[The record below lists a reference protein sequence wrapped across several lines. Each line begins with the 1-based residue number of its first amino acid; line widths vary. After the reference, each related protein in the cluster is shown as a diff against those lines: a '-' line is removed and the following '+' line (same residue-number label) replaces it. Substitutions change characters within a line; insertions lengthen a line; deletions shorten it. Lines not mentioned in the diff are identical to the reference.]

1 MIRRFFCTFVCLK
14 GSWSLRL
21 RLVLRL
27 ISYRMPQLVQVIV
40 PVPVPRMF
48 TYSVPERWEGKVG
61 EGYRVIV
68 PFGSRNLYTGIVF
81 DAAAAHP
88 GGTLKDVDTV
98 LDDYPV
104 MTPRQLKLLTWIT
117 EYYMCS
123 VGEVMRAALPAGLK
137 VETETVVEVN
147 PDFDPTIPPGL
158 DDERQL
164 MLWQTLSLKG
174 KMSSK
179 NLAKTTGI
187 ERTETLVDAML
198 EKGAVIVSERLVERF
213 RPRKQYLIAPV
224 MDLAADRRAEV
235 HRLYDVVGRAPVQQ
249 RILTALLQLTG
260 ALSGKEVKPV
270 LRARLLEAAE
280 VSTPATLTALESK
293 GVIHTEIVETSRFD
307 AETTPAA
314 IEAEAVLPVL
324 SEQQDEALREV
335 RSSFA
340 QKEVVLL
347 HGVTSSGKTE
357 IYIHLIDETLKS
369 GRQVLMLVPEI
380 ALTTQL
386 TRRLQ
391 RVFGDRVIIYH
402 SKFSDG
408 KRVEVWKDLL
418 NKREPCVVIGAR
430 SAVLLPMYDLGLV
443 IVDEEHE
450 PSYKQFDPAPRYNAR
465 DVATVVARM
474 HKAKTLLGSAT
485 PTIETYYKAMQGR
498 FGLVSLTT
506 RYKGVRLPRISVT
519 DMTRARLKGEVHG
532 ALADSTAMELAQTVS
547 AGNQAIIFHNRRGF
561 APIARCKQCAYIPK
575 CPNCDVSMTYHRRQ
589 GELVCHYCGHTM
601 PLPKICPECG
611 LPAIEVLGYGTE
623 RVEDDIA
630 ERLPKARML
639 RMDLDT
645 TRNKDDYANII
656 DDFSQHKADILV
668 GTQMVT
674 KGLDFS
680 DVSTAVV
687 LNADTII
694 NFPDFRSAE
703 RAFNMLEQVSG
714 RAGRRETPGHV
725 IIQTANPGHPIVDY
739 VCRHD
744 YQGYYK
750 HELGERETFGY
761 PPFSHI
767 IYIYFKH
774 RDSERVAKASET
786 FATMMR
792 QTFGTGVYGP
802 DSPEIGRIQQMY
814 IRRIMLKFQ
823 PDISPTQVKRAI
835 NQICLNFHIVS
846 PCSGLMIY
854 YDVDPM

>member
-1 MIRRFFCTFVCLK
+1 M
-14 GSWSLRL
+14 S
-21 RLVLRL
+21 
-27 ISYRMPQLVQVIV
+27 QLVQVIV

-48 TYSVPERWEGKVG
+48 TYSVPERWEGKVD

-81 DAAAAHP
+81 DAAAEHP

-104 MTPRQLKLLTWIT
+104 MTPRQLKLLTWIA

-213 RPRKQYLIAPV
+213 RPRKQYMITPV

-235 HRLYDVVGRAPVQQ
+235 RRLYDVVGRAPVQQ

-260 ALSGKEVKPV
+260 ALSGKDVKPV

-293 GVIHTEIVETSRFD
+293 GVIHTETVETSRFD
-307 AETTPAA
+307 AETTRAA

-324 SEQQDEALREV
+324 SEQQDAALREV
-335 RSSFA
+335 RSSFE
-340 QKEVVLL
+340 QKDVVLL

-391 RVFGDRVIIYH
+391 RVFGERVIIYH

-474 HKAKTLLGSAT
+474 HNAKTLLGSAT

-498 FGLVSLTT
+498 YGLVSLTT

-532 ALADSTAMELAQTVS
+532 ALADSTAMELAQAIS

-750 HELGERETFGY
+750 HELGEREAFVY
-761 PPFSHI
+761 PPFAHI

-774 RDSERVAKASET
+774 REPERVAKASET

-835 NQICLNFHIVS
+835 NQICLNFHKVS